1 MTREEVIDLLDDNA
15 VAFEVVR
22 HADGVLTVKIE
33 VEDGVAEE
41 ETEVDYE

>member
-22 HADGVLTVKIE
+22 HTNGVLTLKIE
-33 VEDGVAEE
+33 VQDEVAEE
-41 ETEVDYE
+41 EAEVDYE

>member
-33 VEDGVAEE
+33 VED
-41 ETEVDYE
+41 ETQDESEVEYE